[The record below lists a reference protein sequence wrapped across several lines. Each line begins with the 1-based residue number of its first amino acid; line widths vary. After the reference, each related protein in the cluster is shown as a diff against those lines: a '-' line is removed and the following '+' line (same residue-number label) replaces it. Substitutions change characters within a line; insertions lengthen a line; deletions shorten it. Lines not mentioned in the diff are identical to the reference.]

1 MDSILIVT
9 ADPKSVQVIINVA
22 NKLNIRYK
30 AINQIETAKEW
41 LNLNSVSALF
51 IDSRYNK
58 SEPMALASFC
68 WLKQPSTPVIVFNLY
83 GEVAQKWQLLLVGV
97 QVFEKEVFNKSI
109 ENLFKNLPDNLDQ
122 QNSHLNKKILLVE
135 DLDSPRMIIAGYIES
150 CGLGNVVGVA
160 DGEIALNLL
169 KATPNDF
176 FCVVTDLNMPNMN
189 GIELATAIR
198 KNPSISHLP
207 VLVCTAYSEQESLVA
222 ALNAGVTGFLVK
234 PLKKDLIKSE
244 LEKALR
250 IYINRTSPRLCEAKD
265 AQMLGATLSELQTNL
280 YIG

>member
-9 ADPKSVQVIINVA
+9 ADPKSAQAIINVA

-41 LNLNSVSALF
+41 LSLNKVSALF

-58 SEPMALASFC
+58 SEPLALASFC
-68 WLKQPSTPVIVFNLY
+68 WLKQPSAPVIVFNLY
-83 GEVAQKWQLLLVGV
+83 GEVVQKWQLLLVGV
-97 QVFEKEVFNKSI
+97 QVFEKEVFNRSMEI
-109 ENLFKNLPDNLDQ
+109 LLKNLPNNK
-122 QNSHLNKKILLVE
+122 QNFPSNKKILLVE

-150 CGLGNVVGVA
+150 CRLGHVVGVA
-160 DGEIALNLL
+160 DGEAALSLL

-198 KNPSISHLP
+198 KSPSINHLP
-207 VLVCTAYSEQESLVA
+207 VLVCTAYSDQESLIA
-222 ALNAGVTGFLVK
+222 ALSAGVTGFLVK
-234 PLKKDLIKSE
+234 PLKRDLIKSE

-265 AQMLGATLSELQTNL
+265 AQMLGTTLSELQTNL